1 MMEYLGKFEEVLE
14 NESTT
19 GQQMLRMLL
28 FASQDKVCTI
38 IHNISTILK
47 LTLRIRHHLCMLM
60 LF

>member
-28 FASQDKVCTI
+28 FASQDKVRTI
-38 IHNISTILK
+38 HSTSKQLVISG
-47 LTLRIRHHLCMLM
+47 

>member
-28 FASQDKVCTI
+28 FASQDKVYTI
-38 IHNISTILK
+38 SYKNYIK
-47 LTLRIRHHLCMLM
+47 Y
-60 LF
+60 